1 MRPLLVALVVAS
13 LPAGA
18 HGEPRSEPPHRELCR
33 RDAVHHGA
41 AIDLDVKGADIHE
54 VFRLIA
60 DIAHLNIVVPDD
72 VTGAVTLRLKRAPW
86 DAVVC
91 AIAGVHHLTIAVY
104 DNILVVTRAAAFHS
118 ADSSLR

>member
-1 MRPLLVALVVAS
+1 VLAALIVVAM
-13 LPAGA
+13 PIA
-18 HGEPRSEPPHRELCR
+18 HAEPRDAPRELCAQDVR
-33 RDAVHHGA
+33 HRGA

-60 DIAHLNIVVPDD
+60 DIARLNIVVPDD

-91 AIAGVHHLTIAVY
+91 AIAGVHHLAIAVY
-104 DNILVVTRAAAFHS
+104 DNILVVTRAS
-118 ADSSLR
+118 R

>member
-1 MRPLLVALVVAS
+1 MRTLLVLVLVVA
-13 LPAGA
+13 PIAARDA
-18 HGEPRSEPPHRELCR
+18 HGQPRGEPPHRELCGRDVR
-33 RDAVHHGA
+33 RHGA

-91 AIAGVHHLTIAVY
+91 AIAGVHHLAIAVY
-104 DNILVVTRAAAFHS
+104 DNILVVTRAPAPGA
-118 ADSSLR
+118 R

>member
-1 MRPLLVALVVAS
+1 MRALLVVMLLAGVAH
-13 LPAGA
+13 AD
-18 HGEPRSEPPHRELCR
+18 RDLCAR
-33 RDAVHHGA
+33 GTQFHGA
-41 AIDLDVKGADIHE
+41 PIDLDVKGADIHE

-72 VTGAVTLRLKRAPW
+72 VSGAVTLRLKRAPW

-104 DNILVVTRAAAFHS
+104 DNILVVTRAAV
-118 ADSSLR
+118 R

>member
-1 MRPLLVALVVAS
+1 VRPLLLAFVVMSVPDA
-13 LPAGA
+13 AR
-18 HGEPRSEPPHRELCR
+18 GEPRSEPPHRELCR

-91 AIAGVHHLTIAVY
+91 AVAGVHHLAITVY
-104 DNILVVTRAAAFHS
+104 DNILVVTRAAAPV
-118 ADSSLR
+118 R